1 MAFFNLKNVPL
12 ETKWYVIKKE
22 CEPFG
27 SVDSVRLN
35 PDRNDASKLFGNIR
49 FDVIEDK
56 QGFLDYCKERGFTV
70 WESEDRK
77 KGTNAAPHTK
87 QKNSSQKTQHKNN
100 HNKTGHRQN
109 TGQDNRKKTSIAN
122 PSFYFY
128 KDDAYGR
135 DITDFVLKQNHAKL
149 FGIEGAEGFSL
160 TTVYPGLLVGSGYT
174 HPKLKSNDD
183 DFQLGFFFD
192 HTTGLPLISG
202 SSIKGAL
209 RSVLEN
215 EVLAGALYEAQLV
228 TLSLTPKQVVKTL
241 FEEDGAVF
249 YDAYI
254 EKTDN
259 EGKRIFGEDYITSH
273 HSDETGGA
281 LKEPNPVRFLK
292 VLPNVTFRFQFSFK
306 KRENVQACLELFEAI
321 LLDFG
326 VGAKTNVGYGQ
337 FQKV

>member
-1 MAFFNLKNVPL
+1 MAFYYLNKVSKDLDKKALEAFCRKYGKLKFVGDIRDDKRHIGYSSTIASFHAMEDQDAF
-12 ETKWYVIKKE
+12 ETA
-22 CEPFG
+22 C
-27 SVDSVRLN
+27 
-35 PDRNDASKLFGNIR
+35 
-49 FDVIEDK
+49 
-56 QGFLDYCKERGFTV
+56 
-70 WESEDRK
+70 
-77 KGTNAAPHTK
+77 K
-87 QKNSSQKTQHKNN
+87 QKGIKPILKQDAKTNSSQKTQHKNN

-109 TGQDNRKKTSIAN
+109 NGQDNRKKATIAN

-149 FGIEGAEGFSL
+149 FGIAGAEGFSL

-174 HPKLKSNDD
+174 HPKLKSNDE

-202 SSIKGAL
+202 STIKGVL

-215 EVLAGALYEAQLV
+215 EVLAGTLYAAQLA
-228 TLSLTPKQVVKTL
+228 TLSLTPKQLVETL
-241 FEEDGAVF
+241 FEGDGAVF

-259 EGKRIFGEDYITSH
+259 EGKKIFGEDYITSH
-273 HSDETGGA
+273 HSDEKGGA

-306 KRENVQACLELFEAI
+306 KRENVQTSLALFEAI

-337 FQKV
+337 FQKA

>member
-1 MAFFNLKNVPL
+1 MAFYYLNKVPKDLDKKAL
-12 ETKWYVIKKE
+12 ETLCKQYGKLKFVGDIRDD
-22 CEPFG
+22 F
-27 SVDSVRLN
+27 
-35 PDRNDASKLFGNIR
+35 RNHGFCSTIAVFHTLENTDLF
-49 FDVIEDK
+49 EEA
-56 QGFLDYCKERGFTV
+56 C
-70 WESEDRK
+70 
-77 KGTNAAPHTK
+77 K
-87 QKNSSQKTQHKNN
+87 QKGIRPVLKKDTQNNSSNNNIKHKNTHHHKTGKPQNTQHDKRP
-100 HNKTGHRQN
+100 KAT
-109 TGQDNRKKTSIAN
+109 IAN

-135 DITDFVLKQNHAKL
+135 DIADFVLKQNHAKL
-149 FGIEGAEGFSL
+149 FSIEGTEGFSL
-160 TTVYPGLLVGSGYT
+160 TTIYPGLLVGGGYT

-202 SSIKGAL
+202 SSIKGVL

-215 EVLAGALYEAQLV
+215 EELAGTLYEAQLA
-228 TLSLTPKQVVKTL
+228 TLSLTPKQVVEIL

-259 EGKRIFGEDYITSH
+259 EGKKIFGEDYITSH
-273 HSDETGGA
+273 HSDDEGGA

-292 VLPNVTFRFQFSFK
+292 VLPEVTFRFQFSFK
-306 KRENVQACLELFEAI
+306 KRENVQVRLELFEAI

-337 FQKV
+337 FRKA